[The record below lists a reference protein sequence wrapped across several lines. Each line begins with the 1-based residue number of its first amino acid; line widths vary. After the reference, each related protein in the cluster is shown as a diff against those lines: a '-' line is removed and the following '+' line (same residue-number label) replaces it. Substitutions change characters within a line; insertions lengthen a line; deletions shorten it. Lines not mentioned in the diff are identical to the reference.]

1 LEKGKEFSAF
11 ISQEQAKK
19 IFSAGPI
26 RALNKV
32 NPAYFAPGPFSLFSI
47 WFRRLK
53 TAKNIGL
60 MLIHVARK

>member
-1 LEKGKEFSAF
+1 LEKGKEFSAYV
-11 ISQEQAKK
+11 SQEQTKK
-19 IFSAGPI
+19 IFSARPI

-32 NPAYFAPGPFSLFSI
+32 NPAYFALGPFSLFGI

-60 MLIHVARK
+60 MHIPVAKE